1 MTNVFS
7 LGLVYNM
14 TEIAALTD
22 VSLVTYLL
30 HESCMIVFLTFLGP
44 LIYTEYITKTVVCD
58 FYILIKDL
66 MFTNKMLNQYSQVAL
81 TKQPN
86 LLLIINRKLFPNLS
100 ILNNL

>member
-1 MTNVFS
+1 MR
-7 LGLVYNM
+7 
-14 TEIAALTD
+14 EIAALTD
-22 VSLVTYLL
+22 VSLVTYLI
-30 HESCMIVFLTFLGP
+30 HESCKIDFLTFLGP

-58 FYILIKDL
+58 FLFLIFLIKDL
-66 MFTNKMLNQYSQVAL
+66 IFTNKMLNQYSQVAR